1 MNDKLEKI
9 LIVDDVSKN
18 IQILGNI
25 LSQRNLQIAYAQN
38 GQQALDIC
46 DIQEF
51 DLILLDIMM
60 PGMDG
65 YEVCEVLKANPKT
78 FEIPV
83 IFLTAKADMDS
94 IIKGFETGGQ
104 DYITKPFN
112 SAELLARVNNHLL
125 IKRQRESLKNLN
137 NHLEDLVKKR
147 TLELETANHQL
158 SILDQAKSN
167 FLSIISHEIR
177 TPLNGVIGLTELLN
191 QTNIDEDQKEYL
203 SYLKNVSQRLVR
215 FSDTALLITTLKIDK
230 NLPEKSPVSLSDLI
244 IGAIDDFKKNE
255 TEEELL
261 IHRNILSDD
270 LLVKVDSDLLRTCFS
285 MIIENS
291 AKFAINNAKLD
302 ISAKVQDNSVS
313 IIFRDNGPGFSE
325 NALVNIFELF
335 SSGDILHSEGT
346 GLGLAAVKLILD
358 AHEATIDIKNIEPTG
373 AQVTINLDYIS
384 RKEFLKE

>member
-1 MNDKLEKI
+1 MINKSEKI

-25 LSQRNLQIAYAQN
+25 LSQKNFQIAYAQT

-46 DIQEF
+46 SIQDF

-65 YEVCEVLKANPKT
+65 YEVCEILKSNTKT
-78 FEIPV
+78 SEIPI

-112 SAELLARVNNHLL
+112 AAELLARVNNHLL
-125 IKRQRESLKNLN
+125 IKRQRESLKDINS
-137 NHLEDLVKKR
+137 HLEYLVKER
-147 TLELETANHQL
+147 THELETANHQL
-158 SILDQAKSN
+158 SVLDQAKSN
-167 FLSIISHEIR
+167 FLSVISHEIR

-191 QTNIDEDQKEYL
+191 QTNIDKDQKEYL
-203 SYLKNVSQRLVR
+203 TYLKDVSKRLVR

-230 NLPEKSPVSLSDLI
+230 YLPEKLPVSLNNLINDSLKDYKNNGISSELQIITDLP
-244 IGAIDDFKKNE
+244 A
-255 TEEELL
+255 
-261 IHRNILSDD
+261 DD
-270 LLVKVDSDLLRTCFS
+270 LLVKVDSDLLKTCFL

-291 AKFAINNAKLD
+291 DKFSNGDARLNISLD
-302 ISAKVQDNSVS
+302 INKKDVS
-313 IIFRDNGPGFSE
+313 IIFRDNGPGFSKT
-325 NALVNIFELF
+325 ALESLFELF

-346 GLGLAAVKLILD
+346 GLGLAAAKLILD
-358 AHEATIDIKNIEPTG
+358 AHEAKIDVKNLETKG
-373 AQVTINLDYIS
+373 AQVTIKLKYIS
-384 RKEFLKE
+384 RKDFLNK